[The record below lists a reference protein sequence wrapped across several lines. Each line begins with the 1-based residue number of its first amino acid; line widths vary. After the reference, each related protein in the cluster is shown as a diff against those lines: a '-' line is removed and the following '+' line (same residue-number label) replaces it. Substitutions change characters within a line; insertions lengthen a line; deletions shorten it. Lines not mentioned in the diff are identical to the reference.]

1 MQREEMTLTDQ
12 IRDEVMTL
20 YAAGGNDDYKD
31 DMKSIILI
39 DSLLTAIESQLRAAQ
54 ERIEELENENGREE
68 ANEKARRCDEVNEAS
83 SDRIA
88 TVKGFLG

>member
-1 MQREEMTLTDQ
+1 MTLTDQ
-12 IRDEVMTL
+12 VRDEVMTL

-54 ERIEELENENGREE
+54 DRIRELENEN
-68 ANEKARRCDEVNEAS
+68 EKEGASKSNRHCNEVNDERTF
-83 SDRIA
+83 DGIT